1 MYEKSLSMY
10 TGIEQLSKYFPL
22 LEKQLQI
29 SKGRKLNDPH
39 GEKVEGGR
47 QCRQES
53 ATPRQIE
60 I

>member
-29 SKGRKLNDPH
+29 SKGRKLNVNDPH
-39 GEKVEGGR
+39 GEK
-47 QCRQES
+47 S
-53 ATPRQIE
+53 
-60 I
+60 

>member
-39 GEKVEGGR
+39 GEKKLREGD
-47 QCRQES
+47 S
-53 ATPRQIE
+53 ADKNQPRQGK
-60 I
+60 

>member
-39 GEKVEGGR
+39 GEK
-47 QCRQES
+47 S
-53 ATPRQIE
+53 
-60 I
+60 